1 MKEKKRSKEQQRF
14 IDYLDKAI
22 AEYTA
27 KHGNDYDELY
37 ELIAYPRPM
46 RCLHGL
52 SVPCFF

>member
-1 MKEKKRSKEQQRF
+1 MKTKKRSKEQQRV

-37 ELIAYPRPM
+37 KTIRIERTEIKE
-46 RCLHGL
+46 
-52 SVPCFF
+52 SK

>member
-27 KHGNDYDELY
+27 KHNNDYDELY
-37 ELIAYPRPM
+37 ELISLERTEIED
-46 RCLHGL
+46 L
-52 SVPCFF
+52 